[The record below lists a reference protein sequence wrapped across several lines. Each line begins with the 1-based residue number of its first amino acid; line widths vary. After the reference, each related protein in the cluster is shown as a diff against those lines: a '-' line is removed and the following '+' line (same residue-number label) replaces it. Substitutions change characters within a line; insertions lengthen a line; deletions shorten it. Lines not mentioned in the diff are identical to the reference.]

1 MRTAGRSTA
10 TCAGRGEGRGRENRR
25 REHEHALAEK
35 PDRRAGGSLTSAE
48 GHDNRTVRHGDPA
61 ESFARCAIFCH
72 VWIHGHSFVI
82 QVVVGRFSVGHFLP
96 VPVLASEHVDTQNTL
111 PVVQGLDSPDGHHR
125 DRERAEVLRVV
136 AREEKHSDHGEDVVG
151 DRRHEERRADFV
163 TRQKQGMD
171 DRPQPWRRMHQSH
184 DAEQPKHANDAYR
197 TELSGPDEVHDGESD
212 HEKVEHV
219 PVGSKEAP
227 RLAPFGEDFDDD
239 LDDEEAE
246 DRHVCREYPRP
257 IDFVRDE
264 RLEHTDEADG
274 HHNHRREK

>member
-1 MRTAGRSTA
+1 M
-10 TCAGRGEGRGRENRR
+10 
-25 REHEHALAEK
+25 
-35 PDRRAGGSLTSAE
+35 
-48 GHDNRTVRHGDPA
+48 
-61 ESFARCAIFCH
+61 
-72 VWIHGHSFVI
+72 
-82 QVVVGRFSVGHFLP
+82 
-96 VPVLASEHVDTQNTL
+96 
-111 PVVQGLDSPDGHHR
+111 
-125 DRERAEVLRVV
+125 LRVV

-197 TELSGPDEVHDGESD
+197 PSFPAQMRSMIARATTRKSNTFQ
-212 HEKVEHV
+212 
-219 PVGSKEAP
+219 
-227 RLAPFGEDFDDD
+227 LALKKRHGLPFGEDFDDD
-239 LDDEEAE
+239 LDDEGE
-246 DRHVCREYPRP
+246 DACQEYPRP